1 MKTSTAIAA
10 LFLAGVLTPVAGT
23 SAEPKHAGHKPAH
36 HAASGSAKSHGAKSH
51 SGAAHGKASKASSG
65 AHGKSAHG
73 KSAHGKSAKSDKHGK
88 KGKPEKKA
96 HAPPPPPPPKPQV
109 LTAPSRTDRLVLP
122 TNAMPSH
129 YDIVLTPDMAT
140 NRFKGRVKIDL
151 ALKSPAKQIKFNAA
165 GLVFESVKLTGAS
178 GGVLNPRWEM
188 DPEQETATLNFNGNI
203 KAGRY
208 VLEIAYSGGIASTA
222 AGLFHLDYA
231 TPSGTKSA
239 LFTQFENSDARRVFP
254 SWDEPA
260 RKATFTLAVD
270 TPTDLTAVSNMPQ
283 QGAEGLPNGLTRVRF
298 KTTPLMSPY
307 LLFVGVGDFER
318 VTRQVGPTEIG
329 VVVRKGEAAR
339 TKYALDAAADVL
351 GYYNDYFGVPYP
363 LPKLDLI
370 AGPGSSQFFGAMENY
385 GAIFFFEKA
394 VLVDP
399 ALSTEADKE
408 RAYTVVAHE
417 IAHQWFGDLVTM
429 EWWDDLWLNE
439 GFARWMQTKAT
450 SRFHPE
456 WKLELK
462 SLVSRDQA
470 MGLDAREG
478 AHAVVQHVKDVHQAS
493 SAFDTITYDKGAA
506 VLGMIEAEVG
516 PDVFRAGVRRYIHD
530 HQNGVAV
537 SDDLWAAIDAVSLV
551 KITSIAHDFTLQ
563 PGVPLVTFTPDAA
576 AGASLTQGRFGLDAA
591 SKTKLR
597 WETPVTA
604 ARVNGGGGWRGVIS
618 TLEPASLK
626 PPVDG
631 LVVNAGQSG
640 YFRTQYAGGSFA
652 RLIDAWPKLTP
663 ADQIGLLN
671 DVYALS
677 LNGDQPVAD
686 LLNLIDRAGGDL
698 DSTVAATVIDKIKRL
713 AAIERDQPGEAAFR
727 AFALKRLQ
735 NLKAG
740 LDASPTA
747 STDPGLQQVRS
758 GLSEVLADFGDAD
771 ALATAKAR
779 YVAWRTDPA
788 GIKADDRRSMLKIMA
803 QNADPQ
809 IFSELRDLAN
819 KAGSALERQEYLN
832 LLATAKDPALAR
844 QAMDLSISAQTPVTE
859 GLNMIKAV
867 GQRYPDMAL
876 EFIFA
881 HPDEIRSRLDAK
893 SATRFVPGI
902 ASLSFDV
909 QTVKKLDA
917 YALVNLPDSAHR
929 VIAAAQSAVQI
940 NHAQRARRA
949 PEIDRWIAQHAN

>member
-10 LFLAGVLTPVAGT
+10 LFLAGVLTPVAAT
-23 SAEPKHAGHKPAH
+23 SAEAKHAAHKSAH
-36 HAASGSAKSHGAKSH
+36 HASGGGAKSHSAKAH
-51 SGAAHGKASKASSG
+51 SGAAHGKAAKGRPGAHEKA
-65 AHGKSAHG
+65 AHGKA
-73 KSAHGKSAKSDKHGK
+73 AKVDKHGK
-88 KGKPEKKA
+88 KSKPEHKPKA
-96 HAPPPPPPPKPQV
+96 PPPPPPPPKPQV
-109 LTAPSRTDRLVLP
+109 LTPPSRADRLVLP
-122 TNAMPSH
+122 TNATPSH
-129 YDIVLTPDMAT
+129 YDIVLTPDMAA

-151 ALKSPAKQIKFNAA
+151 VLKSPARQVKFNAA
-165 GLVFESVKLTGAS
+165 GLVFETVKLTGAS

-208 VLEIAYSGGIASTA
+208 VLEITYAGSIASTA

-231 TPSGTKSA
+231 TASGAKSA

-254 SWDEPA
+254 SWDEPS

-270 TPTDLTAVSNMPQ
+270 TPPDLTAVSNMPQ
-283 QGAEGLPNGLTRVRF
+283 EGSESLPTGLNRVRF
-298 KTTPLMSPY
+298 RTSPLMSPY

-318 VTRQVGPTEIG
+318 VTKQVGPTEIG
-329 VVVRKGEAAR
+329 MVVRKGEAAR
-339 TKYALDAAADVL
+339 AKYALDAAADVL

-394 VLVDP
+394 VLIDP
-399 ALSTEADKE
+399 ALSTDTDKE

-462 SLVSRDQA
+462 SLLSRDQA

-516 PDVFRAGVRRYIHD
+516 PDVFRTGVRRYIHD

-537 SDDLWAAIDAVSLV
+537 SDDLWSAIDAVSPV

-563 PGVPLVTFTPDAA
+563 PGVPLVTLTPDAA

-591 SKTKLR
+591 SKAKLR
-597 WETPVTA
+597 WETPIMA
-604 ARVNGGGGWRGVIS
+604 ARVNGGGAWRGVIS

-631 LVVNAGQSG
+631 LVVNTGQSG
-640 YFRTQYAGGSFA
+640 YFRTQYAEGSFA
-652 RLIDAWPKLTP
+652 RLVDAWPRLTP
-663 ADQIGLLN
+663 ADQIGMLN
-671 DVYALS
+671 DVFALA

-686 LLNLIDRAGGDL
+686 LMTLIDRAGGDV
-698 DSTVAATVIDKIKRL
+698 DPIVASTLIDKIKRL
-713 AAIERDQPGEAAFR
+713 AVLERDQPGEAAFK
-727 AFALKRLQ
+727 AFALKRLLV
-735 NLKAG
+735 LKAG
-740 LDASPTA
+740 LEASSTA
-747 STDPGLQQVRS
+747 SSEPALLQVRS
-758 GLSEVLADFGDAD
+758 NLSEVLADFGDAD
-771 ALATAKAR
+771 ALASAKAR
-779 YVAWRTDPA
+779 YAAWRADPA
-788 GIKADDRRSMLKIMA
+788 GIKADDRRAMLKIIAAAADA
-803 QNADPQ
+803 QTFSDLRGLAD
-809 IFSELRDLAN
+809 
-819 KAGSALERQEYLN
+819 KADSALERQEYLN
-832 LLATAKDPALAR
+832 LLSTVRDPALAR
-844 QAMDLSISAQTPVTE
+844 QAMDLSISPQTPATE
-859 GLNMIKAV
+859 GLNMIKEV
-867 GQRYPDMAL
+867 GQRFPDMAL
-876 EFIFA
+876 EFVFA
-881 HPDEIRSRLDAK
+881 HPEEIRRRLDAK

-902 ASLSFDV
+902 ASQSFDL
-909 QTVKKLDA
+909 QIVKKLDV
-917 YALVNLPDSAHR
+917 YALANLPDTAHR

-940 NHAQRARRA
+940 NHAQRARRV
-949 PEIDRWIAQHAN
+949 PEIDHWIAAHGN

>member
-1 MKTSTAIAA
+1 MKTSTALAA
-10 LFLAGVLTPVAGT
+10 LFVAGVLTPI
-23 SAEPKHAGHKPAH
+23 SATTAEAKPAAHKSAH
-36 HAASGSAKSHGAKSH
+36 HASSGAAKSHGAKAHGGGAHGKAAKGH
-51 SGAAHGKASKASSG
+51 SAAHGKST
-65 AHGKSAHG
+65 HGKA
-73 KSAHGKSAKSDKHGK
+73 AKAEKHGK

-96 HAPPPPPPPKPQV
+96 HAPPPPPPPPKPQV
-109 LTAPSRTDRLVLP
+109 LTPPSRADRLVLP
-122 TNAMPSH
+122 TNASPSH
-129 YDIVLTPDMAT
+129 YDIVLTPDIAT

-151 ALKSPAKQIKFNAA
+151 TLKSPARQIKFNAA
-165 GLVFESVKLTGAS
+165 GLVFETVKLTGAS

-222 AGLFHLDYA
+222 AGLFHLDYP
-231 TPSGTKSA
+231 TPSGAKSA

-260 RKATFTLAVD
+260 RKATFTLAID
-270 TPTDLTAVSNMPQ
+270 TPTDLMAVSNMPQ
-283 QGAEGLPNGLTRVRF
+283 EGSESLPTGLTRVHF
-298 KTTPLMSPY
+298 KTSPLMSPY

-318 VTRQVGPTEIG
+318 VTRQVGSTEIG

-339 TKYALDAAADVL
+339 AKYALDAAADVL

-385 GAIFFFEKA
+385 GAIFFFERA

-399 ALSTEADKE
+399 ALSTESDKE

-478 AHAVVQHVKDVHQAS
+478 AHAVIQHVKDVHQAS

-537 SDDLWAAIDAVSLV
+537 SDDLWSAIDAVSPV

-563 PGVPLVTFTPDAA
+563 PGVPLVTLTPDAA
-576 AGASLTQGRFGLDAA
+576 AGASLTQSRFGLDAA
-591 SKTKLR
+591 SKAKLR
-597 WETPVTA
+597 WETPITA
-604 ARVNGGGGWRGVIS
+604 ARVNGGGAWRGVIS
-618 TLEPASLK
+618 TLEPADLK

-640 YFRTQYAGGSFA
+640 YFRTQYAGGAFA
-652 RLIDAWPKLTP
+652 RLVEAWPRLTP
-663 ADQIGLLN
+663 ADQIGMLN
-671 DVYALS
+671 DVFALA

-686 LLNLIDRAGGDL
+686 LLNLMDRAGGDL
-698 DSTVAATVIDKIKRL
+698 DSTVASTLIDKFKRL
-713 AAIERDQPGEAAFR
+713 ATLERDQPGEAAFR

-735 NLKAG
+735 ALKAA
-740 LDASPTA
+740 LDSAPNA
-747 STDPGLQQVRS
+747 ATDPGMSQVMS
-758 GLSEVLADFGDAD
+758 TLSETLAEFGDAD
-771 ALATAKAR
+771 ALASAKAR
-779 YVAWRTDPA
+779 YAAWRADPS
-788 GIKADDRRSMLKIMA
+788 GMKADDRRAMLKIMA
-803 QNADPQ
+803 MAADPQ
-809 IFSELRDLAN
+809 IFSDLRDLAG

-832 LLATAKDPALAR
+832 LLATARDPVLAGQAL
-844 QAMDLSISAQTPVTE
+844 DLSINPETPATE
-859 GLNMIKAV
+859 GLNMIKAA
-867 GQRYPDMAL
+867 GQRHPDQAL
-876 EFIFA
+876 EFVFA

-902 ASLSFDV
+902 ASQSFDL

-917 YALVNLPDSAHR
+917 YALVNLPETAHR

-940 NHAQRARRA
+940 NHAQRARRV
-949 PEIDRWIAQHAN
+949 PDIDRWIGQHAN

>member
-10 LFLAGVLTPVAGT
+10 LIVAGVLTPTAST
-23 SAEPKHAGHKPAH
+23 SAESKHAAHKTAH
-36 HAASGSAKSHGAKSH
+36 HASSGATKSHGAKAH
-51 SGAAHGKASKASSG
+51 AGGTHGKAAKGHG
-65 AHGKSAHG
+65 ATHG
-73 KSAHGKSAKSDKHGK
+73 KSAHGKSAKAEKHSK
-88 KGKPEKKA
+88 KGKPEKKPKA
-96 HAPPPPPPPKPQV
+96 PPPPPPPPKPQV
-109 LTAPSRTDRLVLP
+109 LTPPSRADRLVLP

-129 YDIVLTPDMAT
+129 YDIVLIPDMAT

-151 ALKSPAKQIKFNAA
+151 SLKSPARQIKFNAA
-165 GLVFESVKLTGAS
+165 GLVFEAVKLTGAS

-208 VLEIAYSGGIASTA
+208 VLEIAYSGAIASTA

-231 TPSGTKSA
+231 TASGTKSA

-260 RKATFTLAVD
+260 RRATFTLAVD
-270 TPTDLTAVSNMPQ
+270 TPPDLTAVSNMPQ
-283 QGAEGLPNGLTRVRF
+283 EGAESQPTGLTRVRF
-298 KTTPLMSPY
+298 KTSPLMSPY

-329 VVVRKGEAAR
+329 MVVRKGETAR
-339 TKYALDAAADVL
+339 AKYALDAAADVL

-394 VLVDP
+394 VLIDP
-399 ALSTEADKE
+399 TLSTESDKE

-439 GFARWMQTKAT
+439 GFARWMQSKAT

-537 SDDLWAAIDAVSLV
+537 SDDLWSAIDAVSQV

-563 PGVPLVTFTPDAA
+563 PGVPLVTLTPDPAT
-576 AGASLTQGRFGLDAA
+576 GASLTQGRFGLDAS
-591 SKTKLR
+591 SKAKLR
-597 WETPVTA
+597 WETPITA
-604 ARVNGGGGWRGVIS
+604 ARVNGGGAWRGVIS
-618 TLEPASLK
+618 TLEPANLK

-640 YFRTQYAGGSFA
+640 YFRTQYAGGSFT
-652 RLIDAWPKLTP
+652 RLVDAWPRLTP

-671 DVYALS
+671 DVFALA
-677 LNGDQPVAD
+677 LNGDQPVSD
-686 LLNLIDRAGGDL
+686 LLTLMDRAGGDL
-698 DSTVAATVIDKIKRL
+698 ESTVASTLIDKFKRL
-713 AAIERDQPGEAAFR
+713 AALERDQPGEAAFK
-727 AFALKRLQ
+727 AFALKHLQ
-735 NLKAG
+735 MLKAS

-747 STDPGLQQVRS
+747 SSDSGLLQVRS
-758 GLSEVLADFGDAD
+758 SLSETLADFGDAD
-771 ALATAKAR
+771 ALAAARAR
-779 YVAWRTDPA
+779 YVAWRADPA
-788 GIKADDRRSMLKIMA
+788 GMKADDRRTMLRIMA
-803 QNADPQ
+803 ASADAQ
-809 IFSELRDLAN
+809 IFNDLRDLAD

-832 LLATAKDPALAR
+832 LLAMARDPALAR
-844 QAMDLSISAQTPVTE
+844 QAMDLSISPQTPATE
-859 GLNMIKAV
+859 GLNMIRTV
-867 GQRYPDMAL
+867 GQRHADLAL
-876 EFIFA
+876 EFVFA
-881 HPDEIRSRLDAK
+881 HPDEIRRRLDAK

-902 ASLSFDV
+902 ASQSFDL
-909 QTVKKLDA
+909 QSVKKLDA
-917 YALVNLPDSAHR
+917 YALVNLPDTAHR

-940 NHAQRARRA
+940 NHAQRARRV

>member
-1 MKTSTAIAA
+1 MKTSTALAA
-10 LFLAGVLTPVAGT
+10 LFVAGVLTPIAAT
-23 SAEPKHAGHKPAH
+23 SAESKHAAHKSAH
-36 HAASGSAKSHGAKSH
+36 HASSSGAKSH
-51 SGAAHGKASKASSG
+51 SAKAHAGASHGKAAKGHSG
-65 AHGKSAHG
+65 AHDKAHGKSVKA
-73 KSAHGKSAKSDKHGK
+73 DKHGK
-88 KGKPEKKA
+88 KGKPEKKPKA
-96 HAPPPPPPPKPQV
+96 PPPPPPPPKPQV
-109 LTAPSRTDRLVLP
+109 LTPPSRADRLVLP
-122 TNAMPSH
+122 TNATPSH

-151 ALKSPAKQIKFNAA
+151 ALKSPARQIKFNAA

-208 VLEIAYSGGIASTA
+208 VLEIAYSGVVASTA

-231 TPSGTKSA
+231 AASGTKTA

-270 TPTDLTAVSNMPQ
+270 APPDLMAVSNMPQ
-283 QGAEGLPNGLTRVRF
+283 EGAESLPSGLTRVRF
-298 KTTPLMSPY
+298 KTSPLMSPY

-329 VVVRKGEAAR
+329 VVVRKGETAR
-339 TKYALDAAADVL
+339 AKYALDAAADVL

-506 VLGMIEAEVG
+506 VLGMIEAQVG
-516 PDVFRAGVRRYIHD
+516 PDVFRTGVRRYIHD

-537 SDDLWAAIDAVSLV
+537 SDDLWSAIDAVSPV

-563 PGVPLVTFTPDAA
+563 PGVPLLTLTPDAA
-576 AGASLTQGRFGLDAA
+576 AGASLTQGRFGLDSA

-597 WETPVTA
+597 WETPITA
-604 ARVNGGGGWRGVIS
+604 ARVNGGDWRGVIS
-618 TLEPASLK
+618 TLEPAELK

-640 YFRTQYAGGSFA
+640 YFRTQYAGGAFA
-652 RLIDAWPKLTP
+652 RLVDLWPRLTP

-671 DVYALS
+671 DVFALA

-686 LLNLIDRAGGDL
+686 LMTLMDRAGGDL
-698 DSTVAATVIDKIKRL
+698 DPTVASILIDKLKRL
-713 AAIERDQPGEAAFR
+713 AALEADQPGEPAFR

-735 NLKAG
+735 TLKAG
-740 LDASPTA
+740 LDASPNAA
-747 STDPGLQQVRS
+747 SDPAMVQLRS
-758 GLSEVLADFGDAD
+758 TLLEALADFGDAD
-771 ALATAKAR
+771 ALASAKAR
-779 YVAWRTDPA
+779 YAAWRADPA
-788 GIKADDRRSMLKIMA
+788 GVKADDRRAMLTIMA
-803 QNADPQ
+803 TAADAQ
-809 IFSELRDLAN
+809 IFSDLRDLAD

-832 LLATAKDPALAR
+832 LLAMARDPALAG
-844 QAMDLSISAQTPVTE
+844 QALDLSLSPQTPATE
-859 GLNMIKAV
+859 GLNMIKTV
-867 GQRYPDMAL
+867 GQRHPDQAL

-881 HPDEIRSRLDAK
+881 HPDEIRRRLDAK
-893 SATRFVPGI
+893 SATRFVPGV
-902 ASLSFDV
+902 ASQSFDL

-917 YALVNLPDSAHR
+917 YALVNLPDTAHR

-940 NHAQRARRA
+940 NHAQRARRV
-949 PEIDRWIAQHAN
+949 PEIDRWVAQHAN